1 MLVPTAMFLAFVG
14 ALDVFLVEILV
25 FDLAPQLLAS
35 F

>member
-14 ALDVFLVEILV
+14 ALDVFLAEILV
-25 FDLAPQLLAS
+25 FDLAPQLSAS

>member
-14 ALDVFLVEILV
+14 ALDVFLAEIPV
-25 FDLAPQLLAS
+25 FDLALQLSAS